1 MTVGIGSTREEILYL
16 LKNRPYLSVGEIA
29 QELGI
34 TEMAVRRHLNNL
46 ERDHYL
52 SSHLVRQSMGRP
64 SRVYFLTEK
73 ADDLFPKAY
82 PTFALEIIEDLEAL
96 KGPEAVQQLFA
107 RREERLYQQ
116 YQDHVSGE
124 DLDEKVQQLAGLQ
137 DKKGYMVKWEKQGEQ
152 YVIKEYNCPIA
163 RIAKQFPLACQN
175 EVSLFE
181 RLLGRPVQ
189 QVQCIAQGATHC
201 MFTFS
206 AHPGK

>member
-1 MTVGIGSTREEILYL
+1 MTVGISNTREEILYL
-16 LKNRPYLSVGEIA
+16 LKERPYLSVGEIA

-46 ERDHYL
+46 ERDQFL

-82 PTFALEIIEDLEAL
+82 PTFALEIMEDLKSL
-96 KGPEAVQQLFA
+96 HGPEAVQRLFA
-107 RREERLYQQ
+107 QREERLYEQ
-116 YQDHVSGE
+116 YQDHVDGE
-124 DLDEKVQQLAGLQ
+124 DLDEKVQQLVGLQ

-163 RIAKQFPLACQN
+163 RVAKQFPEAC
-175 EVSLFE
+175 EGEISLFE

-189 QVQCIAQGATHC
+189 QVECMARGATHC

-206 AHPGK
+206 ARRGE